1 MVRPHSRP
9 TCAAGDTSAR
19 CVAQSAFSAA
29 SLRLDWRTHH
39 ATARGAVGRKRGARD
54 ALIVGHAWR
63 SGREAS
69 CCRGRAARAAA
80 CCAAPCDTRRARSRL
95 AARRLACRESR
106 RSGERDAN
114 GVAVP
119 AQLCWCATPRRFLA
133 RCCAMDEPARP
144 AGFAGFKQR
153 LARSAAGLNALL
165 TDDAVREKAGALL
178 QGRLNRAVERG
189 QAVAEQQLGAC
200 RAIAARGLDRAG
212 ERKSALSVTT
222 ARGAPALSAPV
233 AARSAPRALRVCGT
247 ATMRPARRATR
258 LLTSI
263 VVLFCSGRAH
273 RCARRAC

>member
-1 MVRPHSRP
+1 
-9 TCAAGDTSAR
+9 
-19 CVAQSAFSAA
+19 
-29 SLRLDWRTHH
+29 
-39 ATARGAVGRKRGARD
+39 
-54 ALIVGHAWR
+54 
-63 SGREAS
+63 
-69 CCRGRAARAAA
+69 
-80 CCAAPCDTRRARSRL
+80 
-95 AARRLACRESR
+95 
-106 RSGERDAN
+106 
-114 GVAVP
+114 
-119 AQLCWCATPRRFLA
+119 
-133 RCCAMDEPARP
+133 MDEPARP

-258 LLTSI
+258 LLTLI
-263 VVLFCSGRAH
+263 AIPFAAGVRTGVRGVLAKVAEADALRAL
-273 RCARRAC
+273 RRRNDEDNRIDLQARLALCLRWR